1 MAFLDKFKVSDY
13 AHELWY
19 GDAKIAKDMTKEQLE
34 PRFEF
39 GLTYLNIGQSAIPF
53 FNFKLKDYQKQK
65 QPHWPSLI
73 SFLADNKIEILNLS
87 KCQMNKNDME
97 LISTCIY
104 QNPIAP
110 TRLRVLNL
118 RKNQIMKDGAKTLA
132 AALEGNNSIEVLDL
146 S

>member
-1 MAFLDKFKVSDY
+1 MLDLLGKACAMNKKKFGSLQYLSLEKAFPTAINFLAFLDKFKVSDY

-19 GDAKIAKDMTKEQLE
+19 GDAKVAKDMTKEQLE
-34 PRFEF
+34 PKFEF

-104 QNPIAP
+104 
-110 TRLRVLNL
+110 
-118 RKNQIMKDGAKTLA
+118 
-132 AALEGNNSIEVLDL
+132 
-146 S
+146 